1 MWVLLYFVNDVVYSV
16 FLQKASDHELE
27 EMFYDKFEMTLDD
40 VQVMIMKSGEL
51 MFGKSNINGQVF
63 VFNEHVVSVRYVRE
77 QTL

>member
-1 MWVLLYFVNDVVYSV
+1 
-16 FLQKASDHELE
+16 
-27 EMFYDKFEMTLDD
+27 MFYDKFEMTLDA